1 MRILITGICGFAG
14 STLAEALL
22 DQFNPGELTIYGLDN
37 LSREGA
43 WLNCDRLK
51 KRGVLLTHGDI
62 RLPSDLEGIGL
73 ADWVIDA
80 AANPSVLAGVDGK
93 TNSRQ
98 LIEHNLI
105 GTVNLLEY
113 CKHVS
118 AGFLLL
124 STSRVYSVQPLAQL
138 KIATKGSRFV
148 PSESQDWP
156 EGVSSKGISERA
168 SVSPPVSLYGATKI
182 ASEALALEY
191 GFAFNFP
198 VWINR
203 CGVLAG
209 AGQFGRA
216 DQGIFAFW
224 INAWLREH
232 PLRYLG
238 YGGQGYQVRDCLH
251 PRDLATVL
259 IRQMKTQHSAQP
271 QVCNFSGGTENSMS
285 LAELSEWC
293 RDRFGPRTVA
303 HDSSE
308 RPYDM
313 PWIILDSQLARDTWG
328 WEPQT
333 KLPDVLQ
340 EIAQHAERNP
350 NWLSVSGAG

>member
-1 MRILITGICGFAG
+1 MRVLITGICGFAG
-14 STLAEALL
+14 STLVEALL
-22 DQFNPGELTIYGLDN
+22 DQFDPGKLEVYGIDN
-37 LSREGA
+37 LSREGS
-43 WLNCDRLK
+43 WLNFDRLK
-51 KRGVLLTHGDI
+51 KRGVMLKHGDI
-62 RLPSDLEGIGL
+62 RLPSDLEEFGPV
-73 ADWVIDA
+73 DWVIDG

-105 GTVNLLEY
+105 GTINLLEY
-113 CKHVS
+113 CKRVS

-138 KIATKGSRFV
+138 KVTVKGSRFV
-148 PSESQDWP
+148 PDESQDWP
-156 EGVSSKGISERA
+156 EGVSERGISERA
-168 SVSPPVSLYGATKI
+168 SVRAPVSLYGATKI
-182 ASEALALEY
+182 ASETLALEY

-209 AGQFGRA
+209 AGQFGKA

-224 INAWLREH
+224 INAWLREQ

-238 YGGQGYQVRDCLH
+238 YGGKGHQVRDCLH
-251 PRDLATVL
+251 PRDLSTVL
-259 IRQMKTQHSAQP
+259 LRQMKTQPSAQP
-271 QVCNFSGGTENSMS
+271 RICNFSGGVENSMS

-293 RDRFGPRTVA
+293 HHRFGPRTVKP
-303 HDSSE
+303 DSSE

-313 PWIILDSQLARDTWG
+313 PWIILDSELARSTWD
-328 WEPQT
+328 WQPKT
-333 KLPDVLQ
+333 KLLDILQ
-340 EIAQHAERNP
+340 EIAQHAEANP
-350 NWLSVSGAG
+350 QWLSISGAG